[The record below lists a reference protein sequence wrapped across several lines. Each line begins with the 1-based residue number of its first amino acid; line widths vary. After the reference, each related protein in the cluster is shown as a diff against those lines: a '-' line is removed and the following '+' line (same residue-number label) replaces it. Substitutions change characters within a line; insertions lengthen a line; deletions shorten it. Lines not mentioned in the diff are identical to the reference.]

1 MSVTTFGDLVTEA
14 EQVLLALARQREPD
28 ALGLAAGWPA
38 FIRRAVHAISAAT
51 GARDPRWYAV
61 DRLIVEVARPMG
73 GAVVASAGAEVTAD
87 PLLERA
93 GVLLGAAGD
102 VLASAPRD
110 SVADPMLLDAN
121 VKAPQSRVAALLAAA
136 AHSSV
141 RALGRHDGSTVL
153 RREDAREI
161 AETLMRIERLA
172 TAVFQS
178 SPTLASRADDVA
190 VVSVH
195 PGRLSLED
203 AVEIWGWHARETVRS
218 TSPSARDLQAVAA
231 DLSRLA
237 THSRVIVAAAVSQ
250 NVVDPAHGRA
260 VDATLVRLAAG
271 WLDVAQAWTG
281 LHTAQPPTPAKIA
294 ASHALGQALMAV
306 TRDSQDWATPGL
318 VAERVEVARAMSA
331 VRRALDVGRDV
342 AEAQPHVT
350 TRLADSGLLYVAAA
364 LAAPS
369 LEHLRA
375 RIRGDLVIVG
385 RSDVE
390 PLMRAVNIQQRQVRG
405 ATDLVGRRS
414 MRREATAGPMS
425 GPTTQ
430 PGPRPRLARP

>member
-14 EQVLLALARQREPD
+14 EQVLIELARQREPD

-38 FIRRAVHAISAAT
+38 FSRRAVHAITAAT

-73 GAVVASAGAEVTAD
+73 GAVVAPAGSRVAAD

-121 VKAPQSRVAALLAAA
+121 VKAAQSRVAALLAAG
-136 AHSSV
+136 AHASV
-141 RALGRHDGSTVL
+141 RALGRHDGCPL
-153 RREDAREI
+153 LGRADAREI
-161 AETLMRIERLA
+161 AETMMRIERLA

-178 SPTLASRADDVA
+178 SPMLESRADDVA

-195 PGRLSLED
+195 PSRLSLED
-203 AVEIWGWHARETVRS
+203 AVEVWNRHARDTVRS
-218 TSPSARDLQAVAA
+218 PSPSARDLQAVAA

-237 THSRVIVAAAVSQ
+237 THSRVLVAAAMSQ
-250 NVVDPAHGRA
+250 NVVDPARGRA
-260 VDATLVRLAAG
+260 VEASLGRLAAG

-281 LHTAQPPTPAKIA
+281 LHTAQPPTPVKIA

-306 TRDSQDWATPGL
+306 TRDGRDWAAPAV
-318 VAERVEVARAMSA
+318 VAERIDVARALSA
-331 VRRALDVGRDV
+331 LRRALDVGRDV
-342 AEAQPHVT
+342 AEAQPQLT
-350 TRLADSGLLYVAAA
+350 TRLVDSGLLYAPAA
-364 LAAPS
+364 LTAPS
-369 LEHLRA
+369 LERLRA
-375 RIRGDLVIVG
+375 RIRGDLVTVG
-385 RSDVE
+385 RPD
-390 PLMRAVNIQQRQVRG
+390 I
-405 ATDLVGRRS
+405 D
-414 MRREATAGPMS
+414 
-425 GPTTQ
+425 
-430 PGPRPRLARP
+430 RLARAANSQRTQARRDIDVLPFAVPGRIQGSVGPVASRRHNVVLGPD

>member
-1 MSVTTFGDLVTEA
+1 
-14 EQVLLALARQREPD
+14 
-28 ALGLAAGWPA
+28 
-38 FIRRAVHAISAAT
+38 VHAITAAT

-73 GAVVASAGAEVTAD
+73 GAVAAPVGSPVAAD

-110 SVADPMLLDAN
+110 TVADPMLLDAN
-121 VKAPQSRVAALLAAA
+121 VKAAQSRVTALLAAA
-136 AHSSV
+136 AHASV
-141 RALGRHDGSTVL
+141 RALGGHDGCPL
-153 RREDAREI
+153 LGRADAREI
-161 AETLMRIERLA
+161 AETLMRIETLA
-172 TAVFQS
+172 TVVFQS
-178 SPTLASRADDVA
+178 SPTLESRAHDVA
-190 VVSVH
+190 VLSIH
-195 PGRLSLED
+195 PSRLSLED
-203 AVEIWGWHARETVRS
+203 AVEVWGRHARETVRS
-218 TSPSARDLQAVAA
+218 PSPSARDLQAVAA

-237 THSRVIVAAAVSQ
+237 THSRVLVVAEVTQ
-250 NVVDPAHGRA
+250 NVVDPARGRA
-260 VDATLVRLAAG
+260 VDAALVRLAAG

-294 ASHALGQALMAV
+294 ASRALGQALMGV
-306 TRDSQDWATPGL
+306 TRDGRDWAAPAV
-318 VAERVEVARAMSA
+318 VAERIDVARALSA
-331 VRRALDVGRDV
+331 LRRALDVGRDV

-385 RSDVE
+385 RSDIE